1 MDENRRRPRT
11 QIAVLALF
19 CALNTTAL
27 LMSTALPSGSTRT
40 GAMTV
45 LAATLVL
52 LVAVTGAVLGSLRR
66 QR

>member
-27 LMSTALPSGSTRT
+27 LMSVALPPGSTRT

-45 LAATLVL
+45 LSATLIL
-52 LVAVTGAVLGSLRR
+52 LIAVIGALFGSLRR